1 MHQGANNMKKILIIP
16 DSIWGSESGHRSTQ
30 FLAEALSSHGLKVG
44 IYSSEEK
51 KSSESNFFL
60 KKNNINFYS
69 KQPYRFYHQSFFNY
83 FALSSF
89 KKVLNEFQPDHVL
102 YFGAI
107 NNKVCTEHLIKR
119 KIPYYYLPLT
129 TEYYCLKDFA
139 GLDDGACYKCINGN
153 YFNALR
159 NDCISGKN
167 KYLTFVKKSIERI
180 KSKKRILNADRI
192 IAYSNSQLEVLERF
206 GVDLKKSAKTP
217 IFFNA
222 DHLKKVN
229 VSKGD
234 YFVVIGQCSTAKGWH
249 YIPKI
254 IRKTKGIKFKLII
267 YREETADAYIRQ
279 YQIQDLIDSGYVEIV
294 SNLEKHIDVLNVIGK
309 SKAVIVPSI
318 YQTTGEFSLLESI
331 GLSKPVLVFDAGIHK
346 DVFKDRHNAMIS
358 EVGNTDKVAS
368 DIEELSKNNALW
380 NKLSKGSKVVFNE
393 LTNFNNFEQSLQNI
407 LIKK

>member
-1 MHQGANNMKKILIIP
+1 MKKILVIP

-30 FLAEALSSHGLKVG
+30 FLAKALSSYELKVG
-44 IYSSEEK
+44 IYSSDDDK
-51 KSSESNFFL
+51 NSDSNVFL
-60 KKNNINFYS
+60 EDNNINFYS
-69 KQPYRFYHQSFFNY
+69 KQPYRFYHQLFLKY
-83 FALSSF
+83 FALIEF
-89 KKVLNEFQPDHVL
+89 KKVLSEFKPDHVL

-107 NNKVCTEHLIKR
+107 SNKVFTEYLTKK

-129 TEYYCLKDFA
+129 TEFYCLKDFA
-139 GLDDGACYKCINGN
+139 GLEEGTCYKCIDGN
-153 YFNALR
+153 YFNALK
-159 NDCISGKN
+159 NNCISGKK

-180 KSKKRILNADRI
+180 KSRKRILNADRI
-192 IAYSNSQLEVLERF
+192 IAYSNSQLEVLQRF

-222 DHLKKVN
+222 DHLKQVN

-249 YIPKI
+249 YIPEI

-267 YREETADAYIRQ
+267 YRKETAAAFIIK
-279 YQIQDLIDSGYVEIV
+279 YQIQDLIDSGYIEIV
-294 SNLEKHIDVLNVIGK
+294 SNLEKHIDVLNVIGR

-346 DVFKDRHNAMIS
+346 DVFKDRYNAMIS

-380 NKLSKGSKVVFNE
+380 DKLSKGSKVVFNE
-393 LTNFNNFEQSLQNI
+393 LTNFDNFEQSLQNI